1 MGLYSFHNPSP
12 SGEGHFSGLALHS
25 EELGCSRVCA
35 ESWVLPSVIGPWAPR
50 AGTDETGCVAYLHRS
65 LPWSLLLSALPHP
78 TLGPEERQGISP
90 LSQRSL
96 WNEQCPLP
104 QTGAK
109 DPLCAQYPCLRQGPR
124 TPCVPSI
131 LASDR
136 GQGPPECPVSL
147 PQTGAKDPPGAQ
159 QHVLQT
165 DASKAFSVQQC
176 AHEGGSVC
184 LQVSPQ
190 EPETT
195 RAKTLDLLLCRASGG
210 GGAAGWRQPGL
221 GEGILVTAGRR
232 EDWKSRKSQDVVRVR
247 PYGPVLWISWS

>member
-35 ESWVLPSVIGPWAPR
+35 ESWVLPSVLGPWAPR
-50 AGTDETGCVAYLHRS
+50 AGTDERGCVAYLHRS

-109 DPLCAQYPCLRQGPR
+109 DP
-124 TPCVPSI
+124 
-131 LASDR
+131 
-136 GQGPPECPVSL
+136 
-147 PQTGAKDPPGAQ
+147 PGAQ

-195 RAKTLDLLLCRASGG
+195 RAKTHDLLLCRASGG
-210 GGAAGWRQPGL
+210 GGAAGWRQPGW
-221 GEGILVTAGRR
+221 GEGILVTAGRM
-232 EDWKSRKSQDVVRVR
+232 EDWKSRKSHDVVRVR
-247 PYGPVLWISWS
+247 PYGRVLWISWSYEFS

>member
-1 MGLYSFHNPSP
+1 MPELGLYSFHNPSP

-109 DPLCAQYPCLRQGPR
+109 DPPSAQYPCLRQGPR
-124 TPCVPSI
+124 TPRVPSSMCSRQMP
-131 LASDR
+131 LKRSQCNNVLMREEACVFRFPHKSPRPR
-136 GQGPPECPVSL
+136 GQRPTICYFAEPPEVGGQQGGDSPVW
-147 PQTGAKDPPGAQ
+147 GK
-159 QHVLQT
+159 
-165 DASKAFSVQQC
+165 
-176 AHEGGSVC
+176 GS
-184 LQVSPQ
+184 S
-190 EPETT
+190 
-195 RAKTLDLLLCRASGG
+195 
-210 GGAAGWRQPGL
+210 
-221 GEGILVTAGRR
+221 
-232 EDWKSRKSQDVVRVR
+232 
-247 PYGPVLWISWS
+247 